1 MRLVL
6 PVTKIATGFIV
17 VFAAFRFNG
26 FDLLLDP
33 VGWGLCAAGLV
44 QLGKSLDDPFNRV
57 AISAV
62 TMVCV
67 SFVALIA
74 PVASDSI
81 ATSPITHLIGL
92 ANALGALVT
101 VWLAV
106 DAVIGRIR
114 TGADTSMAGSLDLLR
129 WAVAGLGL
137 LGTLAG
143 YGYATLGQVT
153 LIAWFA
159 AVVALVIALYRSARL
174 PCLSPTWEPAAG

>member
-6 PVTKIATGFIV
+6 PVTKIATGLVV
-17 VFAAFRFNG
+17 VFGALRLDG

-44 QLGKSLDDPFNRV
+44 ESGKSLDDPFNRA
-57 AISAV
+57 AIYACL
-62 TMVCV
+62 MVCV

-92 ANALGALVT
+92 VNALGALVA
-101 VWLAV
+101 VWPAV

-114 TGADTSMAGSLDLLR
+114 TGEDTSAAGPLDLLR
-129 WAVAGLGL
+129 WAVVGLGL

-143 YGYATLGQVT
+143 YGYAALGQVT

-159 AVVALVIALYRSARL
+159 AVVALVIVLYRSARL